1 MEEDNRKNVNR
12 IKKFIIGGLLV
23 LLIVPLV
30 LCIVLFIK
38 IGKMEDKLDAY
49 LDNGT
54 SCGMATVSDSLLAAG
69 NGANKVTVIIEEPD
83 EESPVED
90 DTRAIDKTV
99 AKRDVE
105 AINSLDKSLGDNSLY
120 KTNLATVTDPA
131 TASDATTEE
140 ASTEAATTEEAL
152 KTPVKNGHKVYLT
165 FDDGP
170 SKYTD
175 QILDI
180 LKEKGVK
187 ASFFVVVDDYTYS
200 DELNRIVK
208 EGHTLGMHSMS
219 HKYEVIYKDLAAFE
233 KDVNGVH
240 DLLLDIT
247 GVDSKFYRFPGGSS
261 NTVSRVS
268 IDDCVEYLDSQ
279 GITFFDWNALNGDA
293 EYVNYSA
300 EELNM
305 NVMSYVHANSGDSMV
320 LLHDQLNHGATVE
333 ALPALI
339 DTLISEGYEIV
350 PIDETTEPVQHGYNA
365 AEE

>member
-1 MEEDNRKNVNR
+1 MLRLSILWISRWEKE
-12 IKKFIIGGLLV
+12 GG
-23 LLIVPLV
+23 
-30 LCIVLFIK
+30 
-38 IGKMEDKLDAY
+38 
-49 LDNGT
+49 
-54 SCGMATVSDSLLAAG
+54 
-69 NGANKVTVIIEEPD
+69 
-83 EESPVED
+83 
-90 DTRAIDKTV
+90 
-99 AKRDVE
+99 
-105 AINSLDKSLGDNSLY
+105 LY
-120 KTNLATVTDPA
+120 KTNLATSTDPA

-152 KTPVKNGHKVYLT
+152 KAPVKNGHKVYLT

-187 ASFFVVVDDYTYS
+187 ATFFVVVDDYTYS

-233 KDVNGVH
+233 KDVNGIH

-268 IDDCVEYLDSQ
+268 IDDCVDYLDSQ
-279 GITFFDWNALNGDA
+279 GITFYDWNALNGDA
-293 EYVNYSA
+293 EYVDYSA

-305 NVMSYVHANSGDSMV
+305 NVMSYVHANPGDSMV

-333 ALPALI
+333 GLPALI

-350 PIDETTEPVQHGYNA
+350 PIDETTEPIQHGYNA

>member
-12 IKKFIIGGLLV
+12 IKKFIIGGMLV

-38 IGKMEDKLDAY
+38 IGNMEKKLDAY
-49 LDNGT
+49 IDNG
-54 SCGMATVSDSLLAAG
+54 SSLGIASVSDSLLAAG
-69 NGANKVTVIIEEPD
+69 SGADKVTAVIEEAD
-83 EESPVED
+83 ENPIED
-90 DTRAIDKTV
+90 DTRAIDRTV

-105 AINSLDKSLGDNSLY
+105 AINSLDKSLGEGGLY
-120 KTNLATVTDPA
+120 KTNLATSTDPA
-131 TASDATTEE
+131 TVSDATTEE

-152 KTPVKNGHKVYLT
+152 KAPVKNGHKVYLT

-187 ASFFVVVDDYTYS
+187 ATFFVVVDDYTYS

-233 KDVNGVH
+233 KDVNGIH

-268 IDDCVEYLDSQ
+268 IDDCVDYLDSQ
-279 GITFFDWNALNGDA
+279 GITFYDWNALNGDA
-293 EYVNYSA
+293 EYVDYSA

-305 NVMSYVHANSGDSMV
+305 NVMSYVHANAGDSMV

>member
-1 MEEDNRKNVNR
+1 MQGKLMEEDNRKNVNR
-12 IKKFIIGGLLV
+12 IKKIIIGGLL
-23 LLIVPLV
+23 LLMIVPLV

-38 IGKMEDKLDAY
+38 LGKIEEKLDTVV
-49 LDNGT
+49 DSGT
-54 SCGMATVSDSLLAAG
+54 SLGTATMSDSILAANTAG
-69 NGANKVTVIIEEPD
+69 SKVTVVFENPD
-83 EESPVED
+83 ED
-90 DTRAIDKTV
+90 DTEDDIEV
-99 AKRDVE
+99 ARKDAA
-105 AINSLDKSLGDNSLY
+105 AINSLDKSLEGGDLI
-120 KTNLATVTDPA
+120 KTNLATRSDAASVTD
-131 TASDATTEE
+131 
-140 ASTEAATTEEAL
+140 ASTEAATTEAASTEEAL
-152 KTPVKNGHKVYLT
+152 KPVKNGHKVYLT

-170 SKYTD
+170 SIYTD

-187 ASFFVVVDDYTYS
+187 ATFFVVVDDYTYT
-200 DELNRIVK
+200 DELNRIVD

-233 KDVNGVH
+233 KDVEGVH
-240 DLLLDIT
+240 DLLFDIT

-268 IDDCVEYLDSQ
+268 IDECIDYLGSQ
-279 GITFFDWNALNGDA
+279 DISYFDWNALNGDA
-293 EYVNYSA
+293 EYVDYSA

-305 NVMSYVHANSGDSMV
+305 NVMGYVHSNQGDSMV

-350 PIDETTEPVQHGYNA
+350 PIDSKTTPVHHGESA
-365 AEE
+365 AED